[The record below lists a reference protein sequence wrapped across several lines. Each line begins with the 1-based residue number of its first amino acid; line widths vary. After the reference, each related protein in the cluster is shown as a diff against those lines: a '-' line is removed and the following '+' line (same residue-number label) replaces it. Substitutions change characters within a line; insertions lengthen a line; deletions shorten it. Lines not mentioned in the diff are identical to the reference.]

1 MRRPLI
7 PGLLVVLWLLA
18 PPGCGSENDDD
29 SAPADDDDDLADD
42 DDATAGDDDS
52 GAEADDD
59 DDSAIPQIAPV
70 GDITVTLHPEVTTV
84 PVVAWTQHT
93 ATPAGWV
100 QYSYEGRDWQ
110 RSPARPCTA
119 GDHSQALFG
128 VPAETEVTVRLVNEI
143 DGRRLFSEASATIT
157 TGELPRELP
166 EPTMK
171 VWDRAATSP
180 GNWFLASLEYQN
192 EDWYRG
198 PWFLFVLDRE
208 GRIVWYYAVP
218 HSRCTMHARVALDGT
233 HVLLEETTIYQGDH
247 GEGSLLRRLTLGMGY
262 DEEIPVPFLGST
274 FAETT
279 DGTILF
285 DDYTEIP
292 VTWLS
297 ELLPDGT
304 VRQVWNCADWGRD
317 YGLNVWGCDPNETI
331 WVEPTDTVLWSMWGS
346 DTVVEIDRATGQ
358 LLHQF
363 GRVADGWSFDPA
375 KSRFEMQH
383 YPYYTDAGTLLTSTH
398 TLSDPPEQRAR
409 EFVVDEHDRTLR
421 EIWTYGEGVGKY
433 ATYAGEALR
442 LPGGNTLIN
451 YGTGADLREVTHD
464 KEVVWEVEW
473 DDTYLIGHVSLIED
487 LYALDRGP
495 GRPGAAH
502 VFEGP

>member
-1 MRRPLI
+1 MDLAARLCI
-7 PGLLVVLWLLA
+7 AAVLLGGM
-18 PPGCGSENDDD
+18 GCSGDDTDDDD
-29 SAPADDDDDLADD
+29 SAAGDDDTSDDDD
-42 DDATAGDDDS
+42 AGDDDS
-52 GAEADDD
+52 AEADDD
-59 DDSAIPQIAPV
+59 DSAAAIFAPISDV
-70 GDITVTLHPEVTTV
+70 VVTLHPDITTV
-84 PVVAWTQHT
+84 PVVSWTQHT
-93 ATPAGWV
+93 ATPAGWI
-100 QYSYEGRDWQ
+100 QYSFDGRDWM
-110 RSPARPCTA
+110 RSPARPCTP
-119 GDHSQALFG
+119 GGHSQALFG
-128 VPAETEVTVRLVNEI
+128 VPAEAEVTLRLVNEI
-143 DGRRLFSEASATIT
+143 DGRRLFSETSHTVT

-166 EPTMK
+166 EPALK
-171 VWDRAATSP
+171 VWERDATSP
-180 GNWFLASLEYQN
+180 GDWFLASLEYQN

-208 GRIVWYYAVP
+208 GRIVWYYPVP

-233 HVLLEETTIYQGDH
+233 HVLLEETTIYQGDN
-247 GEGSLLRRLTLGMGY
+247 GEDSRLRRLTLGMGY
-262 DEEIPVPFLGST
+262 DEEIPAPFLGST

-279 DGTILF
+279 DGTVLY
-285 DDYTEIP
+285 DDYSGFP

-297 ELLPDGT
+297 ELMPDGT
-304 VRQVWNCADWGRD
+304 SRQIWNCMEWAHG

-331 WVEPTDTVLWSMWGS
+331 WVPGTDTVLWSMWGS
-346 DTVVEIDRATGQ
+346 DTVVEIDRETGT

-363 GRVADGWSFDPA
+363 GRIADGWSFDPA

-409 EFVVDEHDRTLR
+409 EFIVDEHDQTLV
-421 EIWTYGEGVGKY
+421 EIWTYGEGVGRY
-433 ATYAGEALR
+433 ATYAGEAIR

-473 DDTYLIGHVSLIED
+473 DETYLIGHVSLIED